1 MARSVKIMM
10 ISCPLKMISI
20 WATKSYHHMLN
31 KNRLLFNHLQLFIRI
46 QDNHLLD
53 RTLDLMCLRSME
65 VHKIMAATQI
75 FLKNLKLLLPQNQK
89 LPTSLGNKMLKKERK
104 VVKAVME
111 KKSQKL
117 S

>member
-1 MARSVKIMM
+1 MN
-10 ISCPLKMISI
+10 SCPLKMILI
-20 WATKSYHHMLN
+20 WAMKSYHHMLN
-31 KNRLLFNHLQLFIRI
+31 KNRLLFSLLQLYIKI

-53 RTLDLMCLRSME
+53 RTLDLMCLQSME
-65 VHKIMAATQI
+65 VHKIMVAIQI
-75 FLKNLKLLLPQNQK
+75 FLKNLKLLQPQNQK
-89 LPTSLGNKMLKKERK
+89 LPTNLGNKMLKKERK